1 MPLRILFEKNK
12 PKPRLYQQQD
22 DFALESTG
30 TGWPKDT
37 WFQKRLRYVR
47 EQQLN
52 QGTGADVVS
61 ERPLGIIK
69 LKRSNGGDS

>member
-1 MPLRILFEKNK
+1 MALRILFEKNK
-12 PKPRLYQQQD
+12 PKLRLYQQQD

-47 EQQLN
+47 EQQLT
-52 QGTGADVVS
+52 QGREADVIS
-61 ERPLGIIK
+61 EHPLGIK
-69 LKRSNGGDS
+69 LRRSNGGDS

>member
-1 MPLRILFEKNK
+1 MALRILFEKNK
-12 PKPRLYQQQD
+12 PKLRLYQQQD

-52 QGTGADVVS
+52 QGTEADVIS
-61 ERPLGIIK
+61 EHPLGIK
-69 LKRSNGGDS
+69 LRRSNGGDS